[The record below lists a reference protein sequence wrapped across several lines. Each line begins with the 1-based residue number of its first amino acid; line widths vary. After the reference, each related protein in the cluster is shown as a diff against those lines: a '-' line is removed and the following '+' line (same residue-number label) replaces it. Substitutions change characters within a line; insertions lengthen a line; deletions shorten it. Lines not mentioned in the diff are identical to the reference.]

1 MDAQKAEQMK
11 KIFLP
16 GATLL
21 FTILIPWACTCGNV
35 TRAGEEA
42 FIRNCANC
50 HADGGNSIM
59 PDRTLRRKNLEA
71 NGITTQGDI
80 IEKIRKPGPAMP
92 SFDRVQIP
100 DETAEAIAVYILKT
114 FK

>member
-1 MDAQKAEQMK
+1 MK
-11 KIFLP
+11 KVSLP
-16 GATLL
+16 SAAML
-21 FTILIPWACTCGNV
+21 FTILILWACTCGNV

-42 FIRNCANC
+42 FIRNCSNC

-59 PDRTLRRKNLEA
+59 PDRTLWRKHLEA
-71 NGITTQGDI
+71 NGITTQADI

-92 SFDRVQIP
+92 AFDRVQIP
-100 DETAEAIAVYILKT
+100 DETAEAIAAYILKT